1 MKILI
6 IEDEPE
12 LRAVIQHFLERELFL
27 VEYAEDYRS
36 GMDKIISY
44 EYDCILLDIML
55 PDGSGMDLLKELK
68 KLEKKDPVIIL
79 SAKDSVDDKVNG
91 LEIGA
96 DDYLAKPF
104 HLAELLARI
113 KSVIRRKN
121 QDGESR
127 LQYSNISIYPDSR
140 KVMIGDKELALNRK
154 EYDVLYYFMSN
165 PEKILQKTMLAEA
178 IWGDY
183 IDQAESFDFI
193 YSQIKNLRKKLKDN
207 GARADFQAV
216 YGIGYKLMS

>member
-12 LRAVIQHFLERELFL
+12 IRNVVQDFLESEHFI
-27 VEYAEDYRS
+27 VEYAEDFNS
-36 GMDKIISY
+36 GLDKIISY

-55 PDGSGMDLLKELK
+55 PDGNGMELLKEIK
-68 KLEKKDPVIIL
+68 SMHKKDPVIIL

-104 HLAELLARI
+104 HLAELMARI

-121 QDGESR
+121 QDGENIIS
-127 LQYSNISIYPDSR
+127 YKNISIDPESR
-140 KVMIGDKELALNRK
+140 VVKINDNELILNRK
-154 EYDVLYYFMSN
+154 EYDLLYYFVIH
-165 PEKILQKTMLAEA
+165 PEKTLQKTMLAEA

-183 IDQAESFDFI
+183 IDQADSLDFI
-193 YSQIKNLRKKLKDN
+193 YSQIKNLRKKLKSSN
-207 GARADFQAV
+207 SEADFQAV
-216 YGIGYKLMS
+216 YGIGYKFI

>member
-12 LRAVIQHFLERELFL
+12 LRNVVQNFLEAEHFI
-27 VEYAEDYRS
+27 VEYAENYQS
-36 GMDKIISY
+36 GLEKIISY

-55 PDGSGMDLLKELK
+55 PDGNGMDLLKEIK
-68 KLEKKDPVIIL
+68 NIHKKDPVIIL

-104 HLAELLARI
+104 HLAELMARI

-121 QDGESR
+121 QDGENTISYKNIHIDPESR
-127 LQYSNISIYPDSR
+127 IVKIDNN
-140 KVMIGDKELALNRK
+140 ELILNRK
-154 EYDVLYYFMSN
+154 EYDLLYYFVVN
-165 PEKILQKTMLAEA
+165 PEKTLQKTMLAEA

-183 IDQAESFDFI
+183 IDQADSLDFI
-193 YSQIKNLRKKLKDN
+193 YSQIKNLRKKLKTFN
-207 GARADFQAV
+207 SKADFQAV
-216 YGIGYKLMS
+216 YGIGYKFI

>member
-6 IEDEPE
+6 VEDEPQ
-12 LRAVIQHFLERELFL
+12 LRNTVQNFLEAEHFI
-27 VEYAEDYRS
+27 VEHADNYSAGLE
-36 GMDKIISY
+36 KIISY

-55 PDGSGMDLLKELK
+55 PDGSGMDLLKEIK
-68 KLEKKDPVIIL
+68 KMHKKDPVIIL

-104 HLAELLARI
+104 HLAELMARI

-121 QDGESR
+121 QDGENR
-127 LQYSNISIYPDSR
+127 INYKNICVDPDSR
-140 KVMIGDKELALNRK
+140 KVKIDDKELNLNRK
-154 EYDVLYYFMSN
+154 EYDLLYYFIIH
-165 PEKILQKTMLAEA
+165 PEKTMQKTMLAEA

-183 IDQAESFDFI
+183 IDQADSLDFI
-193 YSQIKNLRKKLKDN
+193 YSQIKNLRKKLKTF
-207 GARADFQAV
+207 GAEADFQAV
-216 YGIGYKLMS
+216 YGIGYKLV

>member
-12 LRAVIQHFLERELFL
+12 LRNVVQSFLEAEHFI
-27 VEYAEDYRS
+27 VEYADDYQS
-36 GMDKIISY
+36 GLEKIISY

-55 PDGSGMDLLKELK
+55 SDGNGMDLLKEIK
-68 KLEKKDPVIIL
+68 AMHKKDPVIIL

-104 HLAELLARI
+104 HLAELMARI

-121 QDGESR
+121 QDGENTISYKNIHIDPESR
-127 LQYSNISIYPDSR
+127 IVKIDNN
-140 KVMIGDKELALNRK
+140 ELILNRK
-154 EYDVLYYFMSN
+154 EYDLLYYFVIN
-165 PEKILQKTMLAEA
+165 PEKTLQKTMLAEA

-183 IDQAESFDFI
+183 IDQADSLDFI
-193 YSQIKNLRKKLKDN
+193 YSQIKNLRKKLKTLN
-207 GARADFQAV
+207 SKADFQAV
-216 YGIGYKLMS
+216 YGIGYKFI

>member
-6 IEDEPE
+6 IEDEPD
-12 LRAVIQHFLERELFL
+12 LRNTIQDFLESEFFV
-27 VEYAEDYRS
+27 VEHADSYHS
-36 GMDKIISY
+36 GLDKIISY

-55 PDGSGMDLLKELK
+55 PDGNGIELLKELK
-68 KLEKKDPVIIL
+68 KADKKDPVIIL

-121 QDGESR
+121 QDGENKV
-127 LQYSNISIYPDSR
+127 QYQNIIIYPDLR
-140 KVMIGDKELALNRK
+140 KAIIDGKELVLNRK
-154 EYDVLYYFMSN
+154 EYDLLYYFITNS
-165 PEKILQKTMLAEA
+165 EKTLQKTMLAEA

-183 IDQAESFDFI
+183 IDQADSLDFI

-207 GARADFQAV
+207 GAKADFQAV
-216 YGIGYKLMS
+216 YGIGYKLIS

>member
-12 LRAVIQHFLERELFL
+12 LKNTVQNFLEAEQFI
-27 VEYAEDYRS
+27 VEYAEDYSS
-36 GMDKIISY
+36 GLDKIISY

-55 PDGSGMDLLKELK
+55 PDGNGIDLLKEIK
-68 KLEKKDPVIIL
+68 AMHKKDPVIIL
-79 SAKDSVDDKVNG
+79 SAKDSVDDKVAG

-113 KSVIRRKN
+113 KSVIRRKK
-121 QDGESR
+121 QDGEAVIS
-127 LQYSNISIYPDSR
+127 YKNIDVDPENR
-140 KVMIGDKELALNRK
+140 KVLINGEELVLNRK
-154 EYDVLYYFMSN
+154 EYDLLYYFMIQ
-165 PEKILQKTMLAEA
+165 PQKTLQKTTLAEA

-183 IDQAESFDFI
+183 IDQADSLDFI
-193 YSQIKNLRKKLKDN
+193 YSQIKNLRKKLKN
-207 GARADFQAV
+207 SNSEADFQAV
-216 YGIGYKLMS
+216 YGIGYKLI

>member
-12 LRAVIQHFLERELFL
+12 LRNVVQSFLEAEHFI
-27 VEYAEDYRS
+27 VEYAEDYQS
-36 GMDKIISY
+36 GLEKIISY

-55 PDGSGMDLLKELK
+55 PDGNGMDLLKEIK
-68 KLEKKDPVIIL
+68 NMHKKDPVIIL

-104 HLAELLARI
+104 HLAELMARI

-121 QDGESR
+121 QDGENTISYKNIHIDPESR
-127 LQYSNISIYPDSR
+127 IVKIDNN
-140 KVMIGDKELALNRK
+140 ELILNRK
-154 EYDVLYYFMSN
+154 EYDLLYYFVIN
-165 PEKILQKTMLAEA
+165 PEKTLQKTMLAEA

-183 IDQAESFDFI
+183 IDQADSLDFI
-193 YSQIKNLRKKLKDN
+193 YSQIKNLRKKLKELKSE
-207 GARADFQAV
+207 ADFQAV
-216 YGIGYKLMS
+216 YGIGYKFI

>member
-12 LRAVIQHFLERELFL
+12 LRNIVQSFLEAEHFI
-27 VEYAEDYRS
+27 VEYADDYQS
-36 GMDKIISY
+36 GLEKIISY

-55 PDGSGMDLLKELK
+55 PDGNGMDLLKEIK
-68 KLEKKDPVIIL
+68 AMHKKDPVIIL

-104 HLAELLARI
+104 HLAELMARI

-121 QDGESR
+121 QDGENTISYKNIHIDPESR
-127 LQYSNISIYPDSR
+127 MVKIDDN
-140 KVMIGDKELALNRK
+140 ELILNRK
-154 EYDVLYYFMSN
+154 EYDLLYYFVVN
-165 PEKILQKTMLAEA
+165 PEKTLQKTMLAEA

-183 IDQAESFDFI
+183 IDQADSLDFI
-193 YSQIKNLRKKLKDN
+193 YSQIKNLRKKLKTLN
-207 GARADFQAV
+207 SKADFQAV
-216 YGIGYKLMS
+216 YGIGYKFI

>member
-12 LRAVIQHFLERELFL
+12 LKNIVQNFLEAEQFI
-27 VEYAEDYRS
+27 VEYAEDYSS
-36 GMDKIISY
+36 GLEKIISY

-55 PDGSGMDLLKELK
+55 PNGNGIDLLKEIK
-68 KLEKKDPVIIL
+68 AMHKKDPVIIL
-79 SAKDSVDDKVNG
+79 SAKDSVDDKVAG

-113 KSVIRRKN
+113 KSVIRRKK
-121 QDGESR
+121 QDGE
-127 LQYSNISIYPDSR
+127 NIISYKNINIYPESR
-140 KVMIGDKELALNRK
+140 KVLINGDELILNRK
-154 EYDVLYYFMSN
+154 EYDLLYYFMIQ
-165 PEKILQKTMLAEA
+165 PQKTLQKTTLAEA

-183 IDQAESFDFI
+183 IDQADSLDFI
-193 YSQIKNLRKKLKDN
+193 YSQIKNLRKKLKN
-207 GARADFQAV
+207 VESEADFQAV
-216 YGIGYKLMS
+216 YGIGYKLI

>member
-12 LRAVIQHFLERELFL
+12 LRNVVKSFLETEHFI
-27 VEYAEDYRS
+27 VEYADDYQS
-36 GMDKIISY
+36 GLEKIISY

-55 PDGSGMDLLKELK
+55 PDGNGMDLLKEIK
-68 KLEKKDPVIIL
+68 SMHKKDPVIIL

-104 HLAELLARI
+104 HLAELMARI

-121 QDGESR
+121 QDGENTISYKNIHIDPESR
-127 LQYSNISIYPDSR
+127 IVKINNN
-140 KVMIGDKELALNRK
+140 ELILNRK
-154 EYDVLYYFMSN
+154 EYDLLYYFVIN
-165 PEKILQKTMLAEA
+165 PEKTLQKTMLAEA

-183 IDQAESFDFI
+183 IDQADSLDFI
-193 YSQIKNLRKKLKDN
+193 YSQIKNLRKKLKELKSE
-207 GARADFQAV
+207 ADFQAV
-216 YGIGYKLMS
+216 YGIGYKFI

>member
-12 LRAVIQHFLERELFL
+12 LRNVVQSFLEAEHFI
-27 VEYAEDYRS
+27 VEYADDYQS
-36 GMDKIISY
+36 GLEKIISY

-55 PDGSGMDLLKELK
+55 PDGNGMDLLKEIK
-68 KLEKKDPVIIL
+68 AMHKKDPVIIL

-104 HLAELLARI
+104 HLAELMARI

-121 QDGESR
+121 QDGENTISYKNIHIDPESR
-127 LQYSNISIYPDSR
+127 MVKIDDN
-140 KVMIGDKELALNRK
+140 ELILNRK
-154 EYDVLYYFMSN
+154 EYDLLYYFVVN
-165 PEKILQKTMLAEA
+165 PEKTLQKTMLAEA

-183 IDQAESFDFI
+183 IDQADSLDFI
-193 YSQIKNLRKKLKDN
+193 YSQIKNLRKKLKTLN
-207 GARADFQAV
+207 SKADFQAV
-216 YGIGYKLMS
+216 YGIGYKFI

>member
-12 LRAVIQHFLERELFL
+12 LKNIVQKFLEAEQFI

-36 GMDKIISY
+36 GLEKIISY

-55 PDGSGMDLLKELK
+55 PDGNGIDLLKEIK
-68 KLEKKDPVIIL
+68 AMHKKDPVIIL
-79 SAKDSVDDKVNG
+79 SAKDSVDDKVAG

-104 HLAELLARI
+104 HLAELMARI
-113 KSVIRRKN
+113 KSVIRRKK
-121 QDGESR
+121 QDGENSIS
-127 LQYSNISIYPDSR
+127 YKNINIDPENRRVIINSE
-140 KVMIGDKELALNRK
+140 ELVLNRK
-154 EYDVLYYFMSN
+154 EYDLLYYFVIH
-165 PEKILQKTMLAEA
+165 PQKTLQKTTLAEA

-183 IDQAESFDFI
+183 IDQADSLDFI
-193 YSQIKNLRKKLKDN
+193 YSQIKNLRKKLKN
-207 GARADFQAV
+207 VKSEADFQAV
-216 YGIGYKLMS
+216 YGIGYKLI

>member
-12 LRAVIQHFLERELFL
+12 LRNVVQSFLEAEHFI
-27 VEYAEDYRS
+27 VEYADDYQS
-36 GMDKIISY
+36 GLEKIISY

-55 PDGSGMDLLKELK
+55 PDGNGMDLLKEIK
-68 KLEKKDPVIIL
+68 AMHKKDPVIIL

-104 HLAELLARI
+104 HLAELMARI

-121 QDGESR
+121 QDGENTIS
-127 LQYSNISIYPDSR
+127 YKNIHIDPERRMVKID
-140 KVMIGDKELALNRK
+140 DNELILNRK
-154 EYDVLYYFMSN
+154 EYDLLYYFVVN
-165 PEKILQKTMLAEA
+165 PEKTLQKTMLAEA

-183 IDQAESFDFI
+183 IDQADSLDFI
-193 YSQIKNLRKKLKDN
+193 YSQIKNLRKKLKALN
-207 GARADFQAV
+207 SKADFQAV
-216 YGIGYKLMS
+216 YGIGYKFI

>member
-12 LRAVIQHFLERELFL
+12 LKNIVQNFLEAEQFI
-27 VEYAEDYRS
+27 VEYAEDYSS
-36 GMDKIISY
+36 GLEKIISY

-55 PDGSGMDLLKELK
+55 PDGNGIDLLKEIK
-68 KLEKKDPVIIL
+68 AMHKKDPVIIL
-79 SAKDSVDDKVNG
+79 SAKDSVDDKVAG

-113 KSVIRRKN
+113 KSVIRRKK
-121 QDGESR
+121 QDGE
-127 LQYSNISIYPDSR
+127 NIISYKNINIHPESR
-140 KVMIGDKELALNRK
+140 KVLINGDELILNRK
-154 EYDVLYYFMSN
+154 EYDLLYYFMIQ
-165 PEKILQKTMLAEA
+165 PQKTLQKTTLAEA

-183 IDQAESFDFI
+183 IDQADSLDFI
-193 YSQIKNLRKKLKDN
+193 YSQIKNLRKKLKN
-207 GARADFQAV
+207 VESEADFQAV
-216 YGIGYKLMS
+216 YGIGYKLI

>member
-12 LRAVIQHFLERELFL
+12 LRNVIQHFLEGELFL

-68 KLEKKDPVIIL
+68 KLDKKDPVIIL
-79 SAKDSVDDKVNG
+79 SAKDSVDDKVSG

-140 KVMIGDKELALNRK
+140 KVTIGDKELALNRK

-165 PEKILQKTMLAEA
+165 PERTLQKTMLAEA

-183 IDQAESFDFI
+183 IDQADSFDFI
-193 YSQIKNLRKKLKDN
+193 YSQIKNLRKKLKDH
-207 GARADFQAV
+207 GAKADFQAV
-216 YGIGYKLMS
+216 YGIGYKLVS